1 MLKVLNKQENI
12 QLEATCGFPGIK
24 VQLHYRTAQI
34 SAVFLLLLH
43 VDDNIAHLDFFSC
56 VCKRFWRSVERIK
69 SGSRYR
75 KCTKQGCL
83 WPEFALCINEGRISM
98 QVNIIDFSS
107 GDATSYI
114 SQGRCV
120 GGTIP
125 LATGEAG
132 RAVTAGISDPR
143 RKEEKSHGYCR
154 RVLKVLVLSPV
165 WPLQV
170 LAPQVVVTLEFV

>member
-1 MLKVLNKQENI
+1 M
-12 QLEATCGFPGIK
+12 
-24 VQLHYRTAQI
+24 
-34 SAVFLLLLH
+34 
-43 VDDNIAHLDFFSC
+43 
-56 VCKRFWRSVERIK
+56 ERIK

-132 RAVTAGISDPR
+132 RAVTTGISDPR
-143 RKEEKSHGYCR
+143 RKEEKSHGYR
-154 RVLKVLVLSPV
+154 RQVLTVLVLSPV
-165 WPLQV
+165 VATSSACSTGSCYFGVCVGIQLKH
-170 LAPQVVVTLEFV
+170 L